1 MKQARKE
8 KDLRNRQLSFERE
21 GGLFGQLIATV
32 LQPWWSSRG
41 QFLDLCQTGMLGQIR
56 REKPLSPIL
65 GDIKRF
71 IYSILQDID
80 YGGHQ
85 PIFDRP

>member
-8 KDLRNRQLSFERE
+8 KDLRNRRLSFERE

-32 LQPWWSSRG
+32 LQPWWSSKG
-41 QFLDLCQTGMLGQIR
+41 QFLDLCQTCMLGQIR

-65 GDIKRF
+65 GDIKKV
-71 IYSILQDID
+71 YILQDID

-85 PIFDRP
+85 LIFDRS